1 MTLTERMVEAAARAL
16 RDNNADELGLP
27 LPGRWEDTG
36 AEFQEYW
43 RKRARAALTTALA
56 LAEAN
61 GAVLCVVP
69 EAELA
74 TLRAELA
81 AAREA
86 LDF

>member
-69 EAELA
+69 EAAVDRL
-74 TLRAELA
+74 LRMPKS
-81 AAREA
+81 ARCRNT
-86 LDF
+86 